1 MKKLNRFQKW
11 ENKLEQKESETV
23 KISDKKQNVSR
34 IEFKD
39 KTPFEKIFDS
49 RVLERKCIVT
59 KDYAER
65 KKKNPT
71 FSVFGTG
78 MLTGDDSLRMN
89 ATITMVQREN
99 TWHPYYEIKV
109 EEEDLRSHFKS
120 RAETANARA
129 GQTEIIDIERKIK
142 ELQDTQV
149 IQETRKNN
157 PDEPVPAV
165 SNKRT
170 WNPEQ
175 LKRDLEAKDFVQ
187 E

>member
-1 MKKLNRFQKW
+1 M
-11 ENKLEQKESETV
+11 
-23 KISDKKQNVSR
+23 
-34 IEFKD
+34 
-39 KTPFEKIFDS
+39 
-49 RVLERKCIVT
+49 VT

-78 MLTGDDSLRMN
+78 MLSGDDSLRMN

-99 TWHPYYEIKV
+99 TWHPYYEVKV
-109 EEEDLRSHFKS
+109 EEEDIRSHFKS
-120 RAETANARA
+120 RAEVQKA
-129 GQTEIIDIERKIK
+129 GQTEIIDIEKKIK

-157 PDEPVPAV
+157 PDEPVPAI
-165 SNKRT
+165 SNKRS

-175 LKRDLEAKDFVQ
+175 LKRDLEAKDFVT